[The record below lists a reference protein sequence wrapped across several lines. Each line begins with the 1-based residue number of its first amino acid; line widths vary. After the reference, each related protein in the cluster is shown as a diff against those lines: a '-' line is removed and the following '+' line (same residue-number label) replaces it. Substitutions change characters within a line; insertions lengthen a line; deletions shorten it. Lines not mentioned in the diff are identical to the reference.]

1 MAEARAAMASFNTL
15 LTSLQSQ
22 EGSLGRL
29 LTDPALFEETQR
41 LIVTMQRLMADIQAN
56 PGKYVGELQVF

>member
-1 MAEARAAMASFNTL
+1 MTSFNTL